1 MSSMLEQAIIDA
13 TALKEA
19 AIKNAEAAIIEKYA
33 PEVKKAVETLLEQPE
48 EEDPLAVDPMAMDP
62 LAAEPAAD
70 VDVDIPEGAL
80 EGHDLCP
87 CPEKDEPVEFS
98 IDDLRTMAAE
108 LPAGEPMPEE
118 ELMHEFEDEELQ
130 EGIEIDEELIYNLLS
145 EEGINERDAGGMEDD
160 CPGYFDPTTG
170 KCHEKDS
177 LEEEEI
183 NIDNI
188 ADIVEE
194 LVVDTKPVKNGWLAT
209 PTADIDFAEE
219 LELARRQ
226 STEYKEKYE
235 AMHKAAQ
242 ELEESKKENDRLRS
256 IIFEMKSKAEELGVI
271 NAKLLYT
278 NRVLSSVS
286 LNERQK
292 TKIVEAISK
301 VGSVEEAKVIY
312 ETLQSTVGTRSKPT
326 GPKSLSEAVSRP
338 SSLHAR
344 RRSSSEQRNPF
355 LERMQLLAGINKK

>member
-13 TALKEA
+13 NALKEA

-48 EEDPLAVDPMAMDP
+48 EEDPLAADPMGMDP
-62 LAAEPAAD
+62 LAAEEPAD
-70 VDVDIPEGAL
+70 VDVDLPQAAA

-98 IDDLRTMAAE
+98 LDDLRTMASE
-108 LPAGEPMPEE
+108 LPAGEPMMEE
-118 ELMHEFEDEELQ
+118 ELIEEFEDEELQ

-145 EEGINERDAGGMEDD
+145 EEDEEDD
-160 CPGYFDPTTG
+160 DDDD
-170 KCHEKDS
+170 KKES
-177 LEEEEI
+177 LEEFEVNI
-183 NIDNI
+183 NNI
-188 ADIVEE
+188 ADLVEE
-194 LVVDTKPVKNGWLAT
+194 LVVDTKPVKSGWLAT
-209 PTADIDFAEE
+209 PDAEIDFAEE

-226 STEYKEKYE
+226 STEYKEKYQ

-242 ELEESKKENDRLRS
+242 ELEESKKENNRLKS

-292 TKIVEAISK
+292 TSIVEAISK

>member
-48 EEDPLAVDPMAMDP
+48 EEDPLADDP
-62 LAAEPAAD
+62 LAADPMAAEEPAAD
-70 VDVDIPEGAL
+70 VDVDLPQAGA

-87 CPEKDEPVEFS
+87 CPDEGETHEFS

-108 LPAGEPMPEE
+108 LPAGEPMMEE
-118 ELMHEFEDEELQ
+118 ELMEEFEDEELEEDIELDESLIQ
-130 EGIEIDEELIYNLLS
+130 ELLDEED
-145 EEGINERDAGGMEDD
+145 E
-160 CPGYFDPTTG
+160 T
-170 KCHEKDS
+170 
-177 LEEEEI
+177 
-183 NIDNI
+183 NID
-188 ADIVEE
+188 DIIEE
-194 LVVDTKPVKNGWLAT
+194 LVVDVQPVKSGWLAT
-209 PTADIDFAEE
+209 PDSEIDFAEE

-226 STEYKEKYE
+226 NTEYKEKIQ

-242 ELEESKKENDRLRS
+242 ELEESKKQNNRLKS
-256 IIFEMKSKAEELGVI
+256 IIFEMKNKAEELSVI

-292 TKIVEAISK
+292 NSIAEAISK
-301 VGSVEEAKVIY
+301 VGSVEEARVIY
-312 ETLQSTVGTRSKPT
+312 ETLQSTVGTSRKST

-344 RRSSSEQRNPF
+344 RKSSGEQSNPL
-355 LERMQLLAGINKK
+355 LERMQVLAGIKNK

>member
-1 MSSMLEQAIIDA
+1 MLEQAIIDA

-48 EEDPLAVDPMAMDP
+48 EEDPLAGDP
-62 LAAEPAAD
+62 LAADPMAAEEPASD
-70 VDVDIPEGAL
+70 VDVDLPQAGA

-87 CPEKDEPVEFS
+87 CPESDEPVEFS
-98 IDDLRTMAAE
+98 IDDLRTMAAD
-108 LPAGEPMPEE
+108 LPPGEPMMEE
-118 ELMHEFEDEELQ
+118 ELMEEFEDEELQ
-130 EGIEIDEELIYNLLS
+130 EDIELDESLIFELLNEDEDTEDDDEE
-145 EEGINERDAGGMEDD
+145 
-160 CPGYFDPTTG
+160 
-170 KCHEKDS
+170 S
-177 LEEEEI
+177 LEEI
-183 NIDNI
+183 NI

-194 LVVDTKPVKNGWLAT
+194 LVVDLQPVKTGWLAT
-209 PTADIDFAEE
+209 PDSEIDFAEE

-226 STEYKEKYE
+226 NTEYKEKIQ

-256 IIFEMKSKAEELGVI
+256 IVLEMKNKAEELGVI

-278 NRVLSSVS
+278 NRVLSSIS

-301 VGSVEEAKVIY
+301 VGSVEEARVIY
-312 ETLQSTVGTRSKPT
+312 ETLQSTVGTGGKST

-344 RRSSSEQRNPF
+344 RRSSSEQNNP
-355 LERMQLLAGINKK
+355 LMERMQLLAGIKNK

>member
-13 TALKEA
+13 KALKEA

-48 EEDPLAVDPMAMDP
+48 EDPLAADPMAMDP
-62 LAAEPAAD
+62 LGAEDPDAE
-70 VDVDIPEGAL
+70 VDVDLPQAAA
-80 EGHDLCP
+80 DDQNLCP
-87 CPEKDEPVEFS
+87 CPESDEPVEFS
-98 IDDLRTMAAE
+98 IDDLRTMASE
-108 LPAGEPMPEE
+108 LPAGDPVPEE
-118 ELMHEFEDEELQ
+118 ELMEEFEDEELQ

-145 EEGINERDAGGMEDD
+145 EEDEEDD
-160 CPGYFDPTTG
+160 DDDDD
-170 KCHEKDS
+170 KKES
-177 LEEEEI
+177 LEEFEA
-183 NIDNI
+183 NIGNI
-188 ADIVEE
+188 ADLVEE
-194 LVVDTKPVKNGWLAT
+194 LVVDTKPVKTGWLAT
-209 PTADIDFAEE
+209 PQSEIDFAEE

-226 STEYKEKYE
+226 STEYKEKYQ

-242 ELEESKKENDRLRS
+242 ELEESKKENNRLIS
-256 IIFEMKSKAEELGVI
+256 IILEMKNKAEELGVI

-292 TKIVEAISK
+292 TSIVEAISK
-301 VGSVEEAKVIY
+301 VGTTEEAKVIY
-312 ETLQSTVGTRSKPT
+312 ETLQSTVGTRSKPA

-344 RRSSSEQRNPF
+344 RKSSNEQRNPL
-355 LERMQLLAGINKK
+355 LERMQVLAGINKK